1 MILSLEQ
8 QLCDDQDLSQVAGS
22 YYSTNI
28 FDRGAPG
35 TPKYAAAAL
44 NIDMGQGNPIP
55 FDVIVTE
62 AFVGAT
68 ATVSFSL
75 EMDTTSAFGSATTV
89 MTTAAIPV
97 ATLVVGYDPF
107 QGLWLPLGITE
118 QFLRLKFVIA
128 TATTTAGTVS
138 AYIASGGRRRN
149 HPYV

>member
-1 MILSLEQ
+1 
-8 QLCDDQDLSQVAGS
+8 
-22 YYSTNI
+22 
-28 FDRGAPG
+28 
-35 TPKYAAAAL
+35 L

-68 ATVSFSL
+68 ATVTFSL